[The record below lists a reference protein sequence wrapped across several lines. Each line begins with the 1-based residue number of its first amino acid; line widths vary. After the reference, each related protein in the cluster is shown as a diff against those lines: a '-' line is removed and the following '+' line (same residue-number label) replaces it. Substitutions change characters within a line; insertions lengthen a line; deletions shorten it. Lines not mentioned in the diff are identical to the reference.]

1 MGDYSSPRNG
11 EKPSKLNFTEW
22 KILDPTYVKME
33 GETILWSEVALI
45 DHDRHIASAFRNL
58 ADVFTT

>member
-33 GETILWSEVALI
+33 GEAILWDEVALF
-45 DHDRHIASAFRNL
+45 DHDRHL
-58 ADVFTT
+58 AVTY